1 MVLKSNRIFFIVFL
15 LFVVLLSGC
24 NAKEKSVSNYYLS
37 LMGDSETW
45 NLTGY
50 EVVIT
55 PESFKAGNGT
65 LHVKNGIK
73 SNVEFF
79 YFETHLVMKDKDVV
93 VHTGGVSSTGM
104 DIEKELTG
112 AIEGGAYLNEDGT
125 PITLNEV
132 NNIYMIVEW
141 RDKSKSVKERINLYI
156 KPKGEPTFLDY

>member
-1 MVLKSNRIFFIVFL
+1 MPFL

-37 LMGDSETW
+37 LIGDSQTW
-45 NLTGY
+45 NLKGY

-55 PESFKAGNGT
+55 PENIKAVNGT

-79 YFETHLVMKDKDVV
+79 YFETHGVIKDKDVV
-93 VHTGGVSSTGM
+93 VHTGAVSSTGM

-112 AIEGGAYLNEDGT
+112 AIEGGAYLNEDGI

-132 NNIYMIVEW
+132 NNIYMIAE
-141 RDKSKSVKERINLYI
+141 
-156 KPKGEPTFLDY
+156 